1 MALYRLIFKLYIA
14 SIHLVYNEVIGK
26 GREKSMEEIQN
37 MRIPPHSIEAEQS
50 VLGSMIMD
58 HDAVIVASEIL
69 IASDFYRPDHAQIFA
84 AIMELYTS
92 ANPIDLITIQ
102 DKLVQKGVLEQVG
115 GLAYIAELASSVPT
129 SAHIKQ
135 YAKIVQEKS
144 TLRKLIK
151 VSSDITA
158 KSFDGDEPLDNIMN
172 FAEKSIF
179 DVLQNKKTEDF
190 TGIDE
195 IVLTSI
201 EKIEEAHKSKGG
213 ITGVETGFIDLDQRT
228 AGLQPSDLI
237 LVAAR
242 PSMGKTAFSLNIIQT
257 AGIKNKK
264 SVAVFSLEMSKDQLV
279 SRMLCAEAMI
289 DSQKARTGMLEKDDW
304 ERIAQSIPNITNSR
318 IYIDDTPGI
327 NVMDM
332 RAKCRRLKME
342 KGLDLI
348 MIDYLQLMS
357 GVGDGS
363 SRQQEISDISRS
375 LKALAREMNA
385 PVIALSQL
393 SRACEQRQDHR
404 PMLSDLRESGAI
416 EQDADVV
423 MFLYRDEYYHPD
435 TEKKNVGEV
444 IIAKQRN
451 GPTGTVELV
460 WLGQYTKFANMQH

>member
-1 MALYRLIFKLYIA
+1 
-14 SIHLVYNEVIGK
+14 
-26 GREKSMEEIQN
+26 MEEVKN

-69 IASDFYRPDHAQIFA
+69 RASDFYRPDHAQIFA

-92 ANPIDLITIQ
+92 GNPIDLITIQ
-102 DKLVQKGVLEQVG
+102 DKLVQHGVLEQIG
-115 GLAYIAELASSVPT
+115 GISYIADLASSVPT

-151 VSSDITA
+151 VSTDISA
-158 KSFDGDEPLDNIMN
+158 KSFEAEESLDHIMN

-213 ITGVETGFIDLDQRT
+213 ITGIETGFIDLDHRT

-264 SVAVFSLEMSKDQLV
+264 RVAVFSLEMSKDQLV

-289 DSQKARTGMLEKDDW
+289 DSQKARTGMLEPSDW
-304 ERIAQSIPNITNSR
+304 ERIGQSLPNITSSR

-357 GVGDGS
+357 GVGDNGA

-375 LKALAREMNA
+375 LKALAREMQA

-393 SRACEQRQDHR
+393 SRACEQRTDHR

>member
-1 MALYRLIFKLYIA
+1 
-14 SIHLVYNEVIGK
+14 
-26 GREKSMEEIQN
+26 MEEIKN

-69 IASDFYRPDHAQIFA
+69 ITSDFYRPDHGQIFS
-84 AIMELYTS
+84 AIMELYTTG
-92 ANPIDLITIQ
+92 NPIDLITIQ
-102 DKLVQKGVLEQVG
+102 DRLVQNGVLEQVG
-115 GLAYIAELASSVPT
+115 GLSYLVELANSVPT

-135 YAKIVQEKS
+135 YAKIVQEKA

-151 VSSDITA
+151 VSTDISA
-158 KSFDGDEPLDNIMN
+158 KSYEGDEPLDNIMN

-179 DVLQNKKTEDF
+179 DVLQNKKTDDF

-213 ITGVETGFIDLDQRT
+213 ITGIETGFIDLDQRT

-279 SRMLCAEAMI
+279 SRMLCAEAMV

-304 ERIAQSIPNITNSR
+304 DRIAQSIPNITNSR
-318 IYIDDTPGI
+318 IFIDDTPGI

-435 TEKKNVGEV
+435 TEKKNVCEV

-460 WLGQYTKFANMQH
+460 WLGQYTKFVNMQH

>member
-1 MALYRLIFKLYIA
+1 
-14 SIHLVYNEVIGK
+14 
-26 GREKSMEEIQN
+26 MEEIQN

-92 ANPIDLITIQ
+92 GNPIDLITIQ

-135 YAKIVQEKS
+135 YAKIVQEKA

-158 KSFDGDEPLDNIMN
+158 KSFDGNEPLDNIMN

-228 AGLQPSDLI
+228 AGLQPSDLV

-304 ERIAQSIPNITNSR
+304 DRIAQSIPNITNSR
-318 IYIDDTPGI
+318 IFIDDTPGI

-357 GVGDGS
+357 GVGDGV

-375 LKALAREMNA
+375 LKALAREMQA

-435 TEKKNVGEV
+435 TEKKNIGEV

-451 GPTGTVELV
+451 GPTGTVELA
-460 WLGQYTKFANMQH
+460 WLGQYTKFANLQH

>member
-1 MALYRLIFKLYIA
+1 
-14 SIHLVYNEVIGK
+14 
-26 GREKSMEEIQN
+26 MEEIQN

-69 IASDFYRPDHAQIFA
+69 IPSDFYRPDHAQIFG
-84 AIMELYTS
+84 AIMELYTCG
-92 ANPIDLITIQ
+92 NPIDLITIQ

-213 ITGVETGFIDLDQRT
+213 ITGIETGFIDLDQRT

-279 SRMLCAEAMI
+279 SRMLCAEAMV

-304 ERIAQSIPNITNSR
+304 DRIAQSIPNITNSR
-318 IYIDDTPGI
+318 INIDDTPGI

-342 KGLDLI
+342 IGLDLI

>member
-1 MALYRLIFKLYIA
+1 
-14 SIHLVYNEVIGK
+14 
-26 GREKSMEEIQN
+26 MEEIKN

-69 IASDFYRPDHAQIFA
+69 IASDFYRPDHGQIFA
-84 AIMELYTS
+84 AIMELYTTG
-92 ANPIDLITIQ
+92 NPIDLITIQ

-115 GLAYIAELASSVPT
+115 GLGYLAELASSVPT

-151 VSSDITA
+151 VSTDISA
-158 KSFDGDEPLDNIMN
+158 KSFEGDEPLDNIMN

-304 ERIAQSIPNITNSR
+304 DRIAQSIPNITNSR

-435 TEKKNVGEV
+435 TDKKNVGEV

>member
-1 MALYRLIFKLYIA
+1 M
-14 SIHLVYNEVIGK
+14 
-26 GREKSMEEIQN
+26 QN

-69 IASDFYRPDHAQIFA
+69 IASDFYRPDHGQIFA
-84 AIMELYTS
+84 AIMELYTTG
-92 ANPIDLITIQ
+92 NPIDLITIQ

-115 GLAYIAELASSVPT
+115 GLAYLADLASSVPT

-144 TLRKLIK
+144 TLRRLIK

-304 ERIAQSIPNITNSR
+304 DRIAQSIPNITNSR

>member
-1 MALYRLIFKLYIA
+1 
-14 SIHLVYNEVIGK
+14 
-26 GREKSMEEIQN
+26 MEEIQN

-69 IASDFYRPDHAQIFA
+69 IPSDFYRPDHAQIFG
-84 AIMELYTS
+84 AIMELYTTG
-92 ANPIDLITIQ
+92 NPIDLITIQ
-102 DKLVQKGVLEQVG
+102 DKLVQRGVLEQVG

-158 KSFDGDEPLDNIMN
+158 KSFDGNEPLDNIMN

-304 ERIAQSIPNITNSR
+304 DRIAQSIPNITNSR

>member
-1 MALYRLIFKLYIA
+1 
-14 SIHLVYNEVIGK
+14 
-26 GREKSMEEIQN
+26 MEQVPN
-37 MRIPPHSIEAEQS
+37 MRIPPHSLEAEQS
-50 VLGSMIMD
+50 VLGSMILD
-58 HDAVIVASEIL
+58 HEAVIVASEIL
-69 IASDFYRPDHAQIFA
+69 RPEDFYRPDHEQIYA
-84 AIMELYTS
+84 AIIELYTS
-92 ANPIDLITIQ
+92 GNPIDLITIQ

-115 GLAYIAELASSVPT
+115 GLGYIAELARSVPT

-135 YAKIVQEKS
+135 YAKIVEEKA
-144 TLRKLIK
+144 TLRRLIK
-151 VSSDITA
+151 ASNEIAA
-158 KSFDGDEPLDNIMN
+158 KSYEGEEPIDSIMS
-172 FAEKSIF
+172 FAEKQVF
-179 DVLQNKKTEDF
+179 DILQNKSTEDF

-195 IVLTSI
+195 IVITSI
-201 EKIEEAHKSKGG
+201 DKIEEAHQSKGG
-213 ITGVETGFIDLDQRT
+213 ITGIETGFIDLDQRT
-228 AGLQPSDLI
+228 AGLQPSDLV

-242 PSMGKTAFSLNIIQT
+242 PSMGKTAFALNIIQT
-257 AGIKNKK
+257 AGIKNKQ

-279 SRMLCAEAMI
+279 SRMLCAEAMV
-289 DSQKARTGMLEKDDW
+289 DSQKARTGMLEKEDW
-304 ERIAQSIPNITNSR
+304 DRLARSIPNIADSR
-318 IYIDDTPGI
+318 IFIDDTAGI
-327 NVMDM
+327 NVMEM

-357 GVGDGS
+357 GSGKGD

-393 SRACEQRQDHR
+393 SRACETRTDHR

-435 TEKKNVGEV
+435 TDKKNVGEV

>member
-1 MALYRLIFKLYIA
+1 
-14 SIHLVYNEVIGK
+14 
-26 GREKSMEEIQN
+26 MEEVQN

-69 IASDFYRPDHAQIFA
+69 RASDFYRPDHAQIFA

-92 ANPIDLITIQ
+92 GNPIDLITIQ
-102 DKLVQKGVLEQVG
+102 DKLVQHGVLEQIG
-115 GLAYIAELASSVPT
+115 GLSYLADLASSVPT

-151 VSSDITA
+151 VSTDISA
-158 KSFDGDEPLDNIMN
+158 KSFEAEEPLDNIMN

-213 ITGVETGFIDLDQRT
+213 ITGIETGFIDLDHRT

-279 SRMLCAEAMI
+279 TRMLCAEAMV
-289 DSQKARTGMLEKDDW
+289 DSQKARTGMLEPSDW
-304 ERIAQSIPNITNSR
+304 ERIGQSLPNITNSR
-318 IYIDDTPGI
+318 IFIDDTPGI
-327 NVMDM
+327 NVIDM

-357 GVGDGS
+357 GVGDS
-363 SRQQEISDISRS
+363 SASRQQEISDISRS
-375 LKALAREMNA
+375 LKALAREMQA

-393 SRACEQRQDHR
+393 SRACEQRTDHR

-451 GPTGTVELV
+451 GPTGTVELA
-460 WLGQYTKFANMQH
+460 WLGQYTKFANLQH

>member
-1 MALYRLIFKLYIA
+1 MD
-14 SIHLVYNEVIGK
+14 
-26 GREKSMEEIQN
+26 EIQN

-69 IASDFYRPDHAQIFA
+69 IPSDFYRPDHAQIFG
-84 AIMELYTS
+84 AIMELYTTG
-92 ANPIDLITIQ
+92 NPIDLITIQ

-304 ERIAQSIPNITNSR
+304 DRIAQSIPNITNSR

>member
-1 MALYRLIFKLYIA
+1 
-14 SIHLVYNEVIGK
+14 
-26 GREKSMEEIQN
+26 MEEVQN
-37 MRIPPHSIEAEQS
+37 MRIPPHNIEAEQS

-58 HDAVIVASEIL
+58 HDAVITASERL
-69 IASDFYRPDHAQIFA
+69 RSDDFYRPDHAQIFA
-84 AIMELYTS
+84 AIMELYTTG
-92 ANPIDLITIQ
+92 NPIDLVTIQ
-102 DKLVQKGVLEQVG
+102 DKLIQKGVFEQVG
-115 GLAYIAELASSVPT
+115 GLSYLADLANSVPT

-135 YAKIVQEKS
+135 YVKIVQEKS

-151 VSSDITA
+151 ASTDISA
-158 KSFDGDEPLDNIMN
+158 KSFEGEEPLDHIMS

-179 DVLQNKKTEDF
+179 DILQNKKTEDF

-195 IVLTSI
+195 IILTSI

-213 ITGVETGFIDLDQRT
+213 ITGIETGFIDLDHRT

-279 SRMLCAEAMI
+279 SRMLCAEAMV
-289 DSQKARTGMLEKDDW
+289 DSQKARTGMLEPADW
-304 ERIAQSIPNITNSR
+304 ERIGQSLPNITNSR

-357 GVGDGS
+357 GVGDS
-363 SRQQEISDISRS
+363 STSRQQEISDISRS
-375 LKALAREMNA
+375 LKALAREMQA

-393 SRACEQRQDHR
+393 SRACEQRTDHS

-451 GPTGTVELV
+451 GPTGTVELA
-460 WLGQYTKFANMQH
+460 WLGQYTKFANLQH

>member
-1 MALYRLIFKLYIA
+1 
-14 SIHLVYNEVIGK
+14 
-26 GREKSMEEIQN
+26 MEEVQN
-37 MRIPPHSIEAEQS
+37 MRIPPHSVEAEQS

-69 IASDFYRPDHAQIFA
+69 RASDFYRPDHAQIFA

-92 ANPIDLITIQ
+92 GNPIDLITIQ
-102 DKLVQKGVLEQVG
+102 DKLVQHGVLEQVG
-115 GLAYIAELASSVPT
+115 GISYIADLASSVPT

-151 VSSDITA
+151 VSTDISA
-158 KSFDGDEPLDNIMN
+158 KSFEGEESLDHIMN

-213 ITGVETGFIDLDQRT
+213 ITGIETGFIDLDHRT

-279 SRMLCAEAMI
+279 SRMLCAEAMV
-289 DSQKARTGMLEKDDW
+289 DSQKARTGMLEPADW
-304 ERIAQSIPNITNSR
+304 ERIGQSLPNITSSR
-318 IYIDDTPGI
+318 IFIDDTPGI

-357 GVGDGS
+357 GVGDSGA

-375 LKALAREMNA
+375 LKALAREMQA

-393 SRACEQRQDHR
+393 SRACEQRTDHR

-451 GPTGTVELV
+451 GPTGTVELA
-460 WLGQYTKFANMQH
+460 WLGQYTKFANLQH

>member
-1 MALYRLIFKLYIA
+1 
-14 SIHLVYNEVIGK
+14 
-26 GREKSMEEIQN
+26 MEEIQN

-92 ANPIDLITIQ
+92 GNPIDLITIQ

-115 GLAYIAELASSVPT
+115 GLPYIAELASSVPT

-304 ERIAQSIPNITNSR
+304 DRIAQSIPNITNSR

>member
-1 MALYRLIFKLYIA
+1 
-14 SIHLVYNEVIGK
+14 
-26 GREKSMEEIQN
+26 MEEIQN

>member
-1 MALYRLIFKLYIA
+1 
-14 SIHLVYNEVIGK
+14 
-26 GREKSMEEIQN
+26 MEEIQN

-69 IASDFYRPDHAQIFA
+69 IASDFYRPDHGQIFA
-84 AIMELYTS
+84 AIMELYTTG
-92 ANPIDLITIQ
+92 NPIDLITIQ

-115 GLAYIAELASSVPT
+115 GLAYLADLASSVPT

-144 TLRKLIK
+144 TLRRLIK

-304 ERIAQSIPNITNSR
+304 DRIAQSIPNITNSR

>member
-1 MALYRLIFKLYIA
+1 
-14 SIHLVYNEVIGK
+14 
-26 GREKSMEEIQN
+26 MEEIQN

-84 AIMELYTS
+84 AIMELYTTG
-92 ANPIDLITIQ
+92 NPIDLITIQ
-102 DKLVQKGVLEQVG
+102 DKLVQNGVLEQVG

-135 YAKIVQEKS
+135 YAKIVQEKA

-151 VSSDITA
+151 VSSEITA
-158 KSFDGDEPLDNIMN
+158 KSFEGDEPLDNIMN

-179 DVLQNKKTEDF
+179 DVLQNKKTDDF

-279 SRMLCAEAMI
+279 SRMLCSEAMV

-304 ERIAQSIPNITNSR
+304 DRIAQSIPNITNSR
-318 IYIDDTPGI
+318 IFIDDTPGI

-357 GVGDGS
+357 GVGDGV

-393 SRACEQRQDHR
+393 SRACEQRTDHR

-435 TEKKNVGEV
+435 TDKKNVGEV